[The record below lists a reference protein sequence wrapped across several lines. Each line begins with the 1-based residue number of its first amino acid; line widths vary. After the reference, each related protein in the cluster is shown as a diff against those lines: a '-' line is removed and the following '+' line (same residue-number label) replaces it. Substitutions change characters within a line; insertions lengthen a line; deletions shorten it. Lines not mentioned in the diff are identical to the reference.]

1 MAQRTNHKLAAKF
14 FGPFQVLSKVG
25 PVAYKLELPPHS
37 KIHPVFPISQLKKK
51 VGSHPILSTLPDVD
65 DQGLL
70 TAELV
75 AVLDRRL
82 GKQGKSSAVYVLI
95 QWSHAPKEEATWDLY
110 DDIAN
115 RFPQFQLEA

>member
-1 MAQRTNHKLAAKF
+1 M
-14 FGPFQVLSKVG
+14 
-25 PVAYKLELPPHS
+25 
-37 KIHPVFPISQLKKK
+37 
-51 VGSHPILSTLPDVD
+51 D
-65 DQGLL
+65 DREVL

-75 AVLDRRL
+75 VVLDRRL

-95 QWSHAPKEEATWDLY
+95 QWSHAPKEEAKWELY